1 MKLERFPFPSLE
13 SAYIGF
19 TLHFL
24 CGSCPDML
32 TTNNV
37 SLYESLTALR
47 TLNFVLKGRG
57 KKQCFY
63 LFIEESD

>member
-1 MKLERFPFPSLE
+1 MFPFPSLE

-37 SLYESLTALR
+37 SLYAS
-47 TLNFVLKGRG
+47 
-57 KKQCFY
+57 
-63 LFIEESD
+63 